1 MISENTEVSLD
12 YMASSALTKEWW
24 ETSADLSKVLR
35 HLGKLTQQQWR
46 GLKMATTSGQ
56 LQ

>member
-12 YMASSALTKEWW
+12 YMASSALSKEWR

-35 HLGKLTQQQWR
+35 HHNSALG
-46 GLKMATTSGQ
+46 S
-56 LQ
+56 